1 MPVEAAPR
9 LSWNLG
15 RDLSQL
21 VEYHFMVNAL
31 TAGTIVAVLA
41 ALVGWLTVVRQEAFA
56 AHTLSTMAFPGA
68 SAAALAAIPQA
79 WGYYVFCAL
88 GAIAIARLPRR
99 AGDGSGQQP
108 AAVGMTQ
115 AFALALGFV
124 FVSLYGG
131 VLGDLEGLLF
141 GNLLGISDGQ
151 VLTLSILAP
160 VLLLAL
166 GLLARPLLFASV
178 DPGAAAARGLPVRRL
193 GAAFLLLLGLTV
205 AAASQITGP
214 LLVFA
219 LLVMPAATAQAITAR
234 PALGLAL
241 SVAIA
246 VLVVWLGAGAAYF
259 SEYPPGFYITA
270 FAFAAWALARL
281 ARGGAAR
288 RRAMRDGGVAEL
300 APEGVI
306 A

>member
-1 MPVEAAPR
+1 MSLEAAPR

-31 TAGTIVAVLA
+31 AAGTIVAVLA
-41 ALVGWLTVVRQEAFA
+41 AIVGWLVVVRQEAFA

-79 WGYYVFCAL
+79 WGYYAFCGL
-88 GAIAIARLPRR
+88 GALAIARLPRQS
-99 AGDGSGQQP
+99 GDASHQQP

-115 AFALALGFV
+115 AFALALGFT

-141 GNLLGISDGQ
+141 GSLLGISDGQ
-151 VLTLSILAP
+151 VLVLAILAP

-166 GLLARPLLFASV
+166 GLFARPLLFASV

-205 AAASQITGP
+205 AATSQITGP

-219 LLVMPAATAQAITAR
+219 LLVMPAASAQAITAR
-234 PALGLAL
+234 PAHSLVL
-241 SVAIA
+241 SVAIG

-281 ARGGAAR
+281 ASGGAAR
-288 RRAMRDGGVAEL
+288 VRAARDGRTSEL
-300 APEGVI
+300 APQGVI